1 MARGNKKIVD
11 QTHDLYRKANS
22 TSRRK
27 WENTSQQSY
36 EFFLGEQLTEDEQD
50 ELRSAGMP
58 NFTVNRITPVIEM
71 MKFFATANTPRWQA
85 VGAEGSDSDVAAVHS
100 DIADYCWYNSNGDSI
115 YAQVI
120 QDSLVKGVGYIQVDV
135 DPNQD
140 RGLGEVVFK
149 RVEPFDVYP
158 DPTSR
163 DFLFRDASYVMI
175 RKDLPKSQIEKLFP
189 SKKRQINSANSDSAG
204 QNNYSNRD
212 ALETDLIFPA
222 DSAGDSY
229 DSTGEE
235 SPIVDY
241 YECYSKEKI
250 SFMNVFINMPPG
262 PDEMEELKKE
272 VEINLKDYEAEMMVQ
287 IEEKA
292 LQLAESVQKGEI
304 IEERAQLEIERARRE
319 AFAGIEQQKMIVLNK
334 LKEKESKIENRVMLK
349 EEYDILMEDK
359 QIADTI
365 VDAIDFYEDRIRLTI
380 VVGDKLLY
388 NQVLPI
394 KDYPIIPFV
403 YQYTGTPFPVSAVS
417 PLVGKQQELNKA
429 HQILIHNANL
439 ASNLRWMY
447 EEGSVPEDE
456 WEKYSSAPGALLK
469 YRQGFTPPTPVQ
481 PLPLNQAFYGITQN
495 ARQDMEYVAGVYSSM
510 QGDTGSGP
518 ETYRGLL
525 QMDEY
530 GTRRI
535 KQWMQNVIEPALEHL
550 GMIFKDWA
558 QDTYLAHKVFR
569 IVQPNNINE
578 EKVVEINVP
587 IFNDFGDSINKWND
601 YATAQFDV
609 RIIGGSTLP
618 LNRWALLEEYFKW
631 YQSGL
636 IDDIAMLQETDVRNK
651 EAIIKRKSVYMQLRN
666 KLEEMES
673 LVKDRNG
680 TIETLER
687 QLVQSGIKQK
697 VQDADMSIQKDVLES
712 EAAQSSYRDK
722 LKNETNT
729 KMKELGMAIGA
740 RQREIESSKPDAK
753 E

>member
-11 QTHDLYRKANS
+11 EIHDLYNKANGF
-22 TSRRK
+22 SRKK
-27 WENTSQQSY
+27 WENIAQQSY
-36 EFFLGEQLTEDEQD
+36 EFFLGEQLTEEEVD
-50 ELRSAGMP
+50 ELKSAGMP
-58 NFTVNRITPVIEM
+58 NFTINRITPVVEM

-100 DIADYCWYNSNGDSI
+100 DIADYCWYNSNGDSL
-115 YAQVI
+115 YAQVV
-120 QDSLVKGVGYIQVDV
+120 QDALVKGVGYLQVDV

-149 RVEPFDVYP
+149 KVEPFDIYP
-158 DPTSR
+158 DPASR
-163 DFLFRDASYVMI
+163 DFLFRDATYIMV
-175 RKDLPKSQIEKLFP
+175 RKDMPKEQVKKLYP
-189 SKKRQINSANSDSAG
+189 DKVRQIKNANSDSVG
-204 QNNYSNRD
+204 ENDYSSRD
-212 ALETDLIFPA
+212 VLETDIIFPA
-222 DSAGDSY
+222 DTAGESWDSKGQE
-229 DSTGEE
+229 DVV
-235 SPIVDY
+235 IDY
-241 YECYSKEKI
+241 YECYSKEKV
-250 SFMNVFINMPPG
+250 SFMNLFINLPPG
-262 PDEMEELKKE
+262 PSEMESIERQVE
-272 VEINLKDYEAEMMVQ
+272 VDLKDFESEMMVQ
-287 IEEKA
+287 VEEKA
-292 LQLAESVQKGEI
+292 LKLSESVQKGEI
-304 IEERAQLEIERARRE
+304 IQERAELEIERARRE
-319 AFAGIEQQKMIVLNK
+319 AQESVEKQRIILINK
-334 LKEKESKIENRVMLK
+334 LKEAESRIENRVVTK
-349 EEYDILMEDK
+349 AEYDIMIKNKTL
-359 QIADTI
+359 AGTI
-365 VDAIDFYEDRIRLTI
+365 VDAIDFYEDRIRFTI

-388 NQVLPI
+388 NEILPI
-394 KDYPIIPFV
+394 KDYPIVPFV
-403 YQYTGTPFPVSAVS
+403 YQYTGTPYPVSAVN

-469 YRQGFTPPTPVQ
+469 YRQGFAPPTPVQ
-481 PLPLNQAFYGITQN
+481 PLPLNNAFYGITQN
-495 ARQDMEYVAGVYSSM
+495 AKADMEYVAGVYSSM
-510 QGDTGSGP
+510 QGDSGSGP

-535 KQWMQNVIEPALEHL
+535 KSWMQNVIEPALEHL
-550 GMIFKDWA
+550 GMVFKDWA

-578 EKVVEINVP
+578 EKIVEINVP
-587 IFNDFGDSINKWND
+587 IFDDLGNSVKKWND
-601 YATAQFDV
+601 YSTARFDI

-666 KLEEMES
+666 QLEQ
-673 LVKDRNG
+673 LDQIVKDRNG

-687 QLVQSGIKQK
+687 QLVQSGIKEK
-697 VQDADMSIQKDVLES
+697 VKDADMSIQKDVMQT
-712 EAAQSSYRDK
+712 EAAQSAYREK
-722 LKNETNT
+722 LKNETNMQ
-729 KMKELGMAIGA
+729 MKELGLAATVRKDNIK
-740 RQREIESSKPDAK
+740 SAK

>member
-1 MARGNKKIVD
+1 MARGNKKVVNQI
-11 QTHDLYRKANS
+11 HDLYRKANGS
-22 TSRRK
+22 NRKK
-27 WENTSQQSY
+27 WENVAQQAY
-36 EFFLGEQLTEDEQD
+36 EFFLGEQLTEEEQD
-50 ELRSAGMP
+50 ALRSAGMP
-58 NFTVNRITPVIEM
+58 NFTINRITPVIEM

-85 VGAEGSDSDVAAVHS
+85 VGAEGSDSDVAAVHA

-120 QDSLVKGVGYIQVDV
+120 QDALVKGVGYMQVDV

-140 RGLGEVVFK
+140 RGLGEVIFK
-149 RVEPFDVYP
+149 KVEPFDIYP

-163 DFLFRDASYVMI
+163 DFLFRDATYIMV
-175 RKDLPKSQIEKLFP
+175 RKDLPKEQVKKLFP
-189 SKKRQINSANSDSAG
+189 DKVRQIKNANSDSAG
-204 QNNYSNRD
+204 ENNYSDRD
-212 ALETDLIFPA
+212 ILESDIVFPA
-222 DSAGDSY
+222 DTAGESWDSK
-229 DSTGEE
+229 GEE
-235 SPIVDY
+235 DTIIDY
-241 YECYSKEKI
+241 YECYSKEKVA
-250 SFMNVFINMPPG
+250 FMNLFINLPPG
-262 PDEMEELKKE
+262 PSEMESIERQVE
-272 VEINLKDYEAEMMVQ
+272 VDLKDFEAEMMVQ
-287 IEEKA
+287 VEEKA
-292 LQLAESVQKGEI
+292 LQLSESVQKGEI
-304 IEERAQLEIERARRE
+304 IQERAELEIERARRE
-319 AFAGIEQQKMIVLNK
+319 AEESVEKQRIILINK
-334 LKEKESKIENRVMLK
+334 LKEAESRIENRVITK
-349 EEYDILMEDK
+349 AEYDIMIKDK
-359 QIADTI
+359 TVAGTI
-365 VDAIDFYEDRIRLTI
+365 VDAIDFYEDRIRYTI

-388 NQVLPI
+388 NEILPI

-403 YQYTGTPFPVSAVS
+403 YQYTGTPYPMSAVN

-447 EEGSVPEDE
+447 EEGSVPEEE

-469 YRQGFTPPTPVQ
+469 YRQGFAPPTPVQ
-481 PLPLNQAFYGITQN
+481 PLPLNNAFYGITQN
-495 ARQDMEYVAGVYSSM
+495 AKADMEYVAGVYSSM
-510 QGDTGSGP
+510 QGDSGSGP

-535 KQWMQNVIEPALEHL
+535 KSWMQNVIEPGLEHL
-550 GMIFKDWA
+550 GMVFKDWA

-578 EKVVEINVP
+578 EKIVEINVP
-587 IFNDFGDSINKWND
+587 IFDDLGNSVKKWND
-601 YATAQFDV
+601 YATARFDV

-666 KLEEMES
+666 QVEQLDQI
-673 LVKDRNG
+673 VKDRNG

-687 QLVQSGIKQK
+687 QLVQSGIKEK
-697 VQDADMSIQKDVLES
+697 VKDADMSIQKDVMQT
-712 EAAQSSYRDK
+712 EAAQSAYREK
-722 LKNETNT
+722 LKNESNM
-729 KMKELGMAIGA
+729 KMKELGLAATI
-740 RQREIESSKPDAK
+740 RKDNIESAK

>member
-11 QTHDLYRKANS
+11 EIHDLYNKANGF
-22 TSRRK
+22 SRKK
-27 WENTSQQSY
+27 WENIAQQSY
-36 EFFLGEQLTEDEQD
+36 EFFLGEQLTEEEVD
-50 ELRSAGMP
+50 ELKSAGMP
-58 NFTVNRITPVIEM
+58 NFTINRITPVVEM

-100 DIADYCWYNSNGDSI
+100 DIADYCWYNSNGDSL
-115 YAQVI
+115 YAQVV
-120 QDSLVKGVGYIQVDV
+120 QDALVKGVGYLQVDV

-149 RVEPFDVYP
+149 KVEPFDIYP
-158 DPTSR
+158 DPASR
-163 DFLFRDASYVMI
+163 DFLFRDATYIMV
-175 RKDLPKSQIEKLFP
+175 RKDMPKEQVKKLFP
-189 SKKRQINSANSDSAG
+189 DKVRQIKNANSDSVG
-204 QNNYSNRD
+204 ENDYSSRD
-212 ALETDLIFPA
+212 VLETDIIFPA
-222 DSAGDSY
+222 DTSGESWDSKGQE
-229 DSTGEE
+229 DVV
-235 SPIVDY
+235 IDY
-241 YECYSKEKI
+241 YECYSKEKV
-250 SFMNVFINMPPG
+250 SFMNLFINLPPG
-262 PDEMEELKKE
+262 PSEMESIERQVE
-272 VEINLKDYEAEMMVQ
+272 VDLKDFESEMMVQ
-287 IEEKA
+287 VEEKA
-292 LQLAESVQKGEI
+292 LQLSESVQKGEI
-304 IEERAQLEIERARRE
+304 IQERAELEIERARRE
-319 AFAGIEQQKMIVLNK
+319 AQESVEKQRIILINK
-334 LKEKESKIENRVMLK
+334 LKEAESRIENRVVTK
-349 EEYDILMEDK
+349 AEYDIMIKNKTL
-359 QIADTI
+359 AGTI
-365 VDAIDFYEDRIRLTI
+365 VDAIDFYEDRIRFTI

-388 NQVLPI
+388 NEILPI
-394 KDYPIIPFV
+394 KDYPIVPFV
-403 YQYTGTPFPVSAVS
+403 YQYTGTPYPVSAVN

-469 YRQGFTPPTPVQ
+469 YRQGFAPPTPVQ
-481 PLPLNQAFYGITQN
+481 PLPLNNAFYGITQN
-495 ARQDMEYVAGVYSSM
+495 AKADMEYVAGVYSSM
-510 QGDTGSGP
+510 QGDSGGGP

-535 KQWMQNVIEPALEHL
+535 KSWMQNVIEPALEHL
-550 GMIFKDWA
+550 GMVFKDWA

-578 EKVVEINVP
+578 EKIVEINVP
-587 IFNDFGDSINKWND
+587 IFDDLGNSVKKWND
-601 YATAQFDV
+601 YSTARFDI

-666 KLEEMES
+666 QLEQ
-673 LVKDRNG
+673 LDQIVKDRNG

-687 QLVQSGIKQK
+687 QLVQSGIKEK
-697 VQDADMSIQKDVLES
+697 VKDADMSIQKDVMQT
-712 EAAQSSYRDK
+712 EAAQSAYREK
-722 LKNETNT
+722 LKNETNMQ
-729 KMKELGMAIGA
+729 MKELGLASTVRKDNIK
-740 RQREIESSKPDAK
+740 SAK

>member
-1 MARGNKKIVD
+1 MARGNKKVVNQI
-11 QTHDLYRKANS
+11 HDLYRKANGS
-22 TSRRK
+22 NRKK
-27 WENTSQQSY
+27 WENVAQQAY
-36 EFFLGEQLTEDEQD
+36 EFFLGEQLTEEEQD
-50 ELRSAGMP
+50 ALRSAGMP
-58 NFTVNRITPVIEM
+58 NFTINRITPVIEM

-85 VGAEGSDSDVAAVHS
+85 VGAEGSDSDVAAVHA

-120 QDSLVKGVGYIQVDV
+120 QDALVKGVGYMQVDV

-140 RGLGEVVFK
+140 RGLGEVIFK
-149 RVEPFDVYP
+149 KVEPFDIYP

-163 DFLFRDASYVMI
+163 DFLFRDATYIMV
-175 RKDLPKSQIEKLFP
+175 RKDLPKEQVKKLFP
-189 SKKRQINSANSDSAG
+189 DKVRQIKNANSDSAG
-204 QNNYSNRD
+204 ENNYSDRD
-212 ALETDLIFPA
+212 ILESDIVFPA
-222 DSAGDSY
+222 DTAGESWDSK
-229 DSTGEE
+229 GEE
-235 SPIVDY
+235 DTIIDY
-241 YECYSKEKI
+241 YECYSKEKV
-250 SFMNVFINMPPG
+250 SFMNLFINLPPG
-262 PDEMEELKKE
+262 PSEMESIERQVE
-272 VEINLKDYEAEMMVQ
+272 VDLKDFEAEMMVQ
-287 IEEKA
+287 VEEKA
-292 LQLAESVQKGEI
+292 LQLSESVQKGEI
-304 IEERAQLEIERARRE
+304 IQERAELEIERARRE
-319 AFAGIEQQKMIVLNK
+319 AQESVEKQRIILINK
-334 LKEKESKIENRVMLK
+334 LKEAESRIENRVITK
-349 EEYDILMEDK
+349 AEYDIMIKDK
-359 QIADTI
+359 TVAGTI
-365 VDAIDFYEDRIRLTI
+365 VDAIDFYEDRIRYTI

-388 NQVLPI
+388 NEILPI

-403 YQYTGTPFPVSAVS
+403 YQYTGTPYPMSAVN

-447 EEGSVPEDE
+447 EEGSVPEEE

-469 YRQGFTPPTPVQ
+469 YRQGFAPPTPVQ
-481 PLPLNQAFYGITQN
+481 PLPLNNAFYGITQN
-495 ARQDMEYVAGVYSSM
+495 AKADMEYVAGVYSSM
-510 QGDTGSGP
+510 QGDSGSGP

-535 KQWMQNVIEPALEHL
+535 KSWMQNVIEPGLEHL
-550 GMIFKDWA
+550 GMVFKDWA

-578 EKVVEINVP
+578 EKIVEINVP
-587 IFNDFGDSINKWND
+587 IFDDLGNSVKKWND
-601 YATAQFDV
+601 YATARFDV

-666 KLEEMES
+666 QIEQLDQI
-673 LVKDRNG
+673 VKDRNG

-687 QLVQSGIKQK
+687 QLVQSGIKEK
-697 VQDADMSIQKDVLES
+697 VKDADMSIQKDVMET
-712 EAAQSSYRDK
+712 EAAQSAYREK
-722 LKNETNT
+722 LKNESNM
-729 KMKELGMAIGA
+729 KMKELGLAATI
-740 RQREIESSKPDAK
+740 RKDNIESAK

>member
-1 MARGNKKIVD
+1 MARGNKKVVNQI
-11 QTHDLYRKANS
+11 HDLYRKANGS
-22 TSRRK
+22 NRKK
-27 WENTSQQSY
+27 WENVAQQAY
-36 EFFLGEQLTEDEQD
+36 EFFLGEQLTEEEQD
-50 ELRSAGMP
+50 ALRSAGMP
-58 NFTVNRITPVIEM
+58 NFTINRITPVIEM

-85 VGAEGSDSDVAAVHS
+85 VGAEGSDSDVAAVHA

-120 QDSLVKGVGYIQVDV
+120 QDALVKGVGYMQVDV

-140 RGLGEVVFK
+140 RGLGEVIFK
-149 RVEPFDVYP
+149 KVEPFDIYP

-163 DFLFRDASYVMI
+163 DFLFRDATYIMV
-175 RKDLPKSQIEKLFP
+175 RKDLPKEQVKKLFP
-189 SKKRQINSANSDSAG
+189 DKVRQIKNANSDSAG
-204 QNNYSNRD
+204 ENNYSDRD
-212 ALETDLIFPA
+212 ILESDIVFPA
-222 DSAGDSY
+222 DTAGESWDSK
-229 DSTGEE
+229 GEE
-235 SPIVDY
+235 DTIIDY
-241 YECYSKEKI
+241 YECYSKEK
-250 SFMNVFINMPPG
+250 VAFINLFINLPPG
-262 PDEMEELKKE
+262 PSEMESIERQVE
-272 VEINLKDYEAEMMVQ
+272 VDLKDFEAEMMVQ
-287 IEEKA
+287 VEEKA
-292 LQLAESVQKGEI
+292 LQLSESVQKGEI
-304 IEERAQLEIERARRE
+304 IQERAELEIERARRE
-319 AFAGIEQQKMIVLNK
+319 AEESVEKQRIILINK
-334 LKEKESKIENRVMLK
+334 LKEAESRIENRVITK
-349 EEYDILMEDK
+349 AEYDIMIKDK
-359 QIADTI
+359 TVAGTI
-365 VDAIDFYEDRIRLTI
+365 VDAIDFYEDRIRYTI

-388 NQVLPI
+388 NEILPI

-403 YQYTGTPFPVSAVS
+403 YQYTGTPYPMSAVN

-447 EEGSVPEDE
+447 EEGSVPEEE

-469 YRQGFTPPTPVQ
+469 YRQGFAPPTPVQ
-481 PLPLNQAFYGITQN
+481 PLPLNNAFYGITQN
-495 ARQDMEYVAGVYSSM
+495 AKADMEYVAGVYSSM
-510 QGDTGSGP
+510 QGDSGSGP

-535 KQWMQNVIEPALEHL
+535 KSWMQNVIEPGLEHL
-550 GMIFKDWA
+550 GMVFKDWA

-578 EKVVEINVP
+578 EKIVEINVP
-587 IFNDFGDSINKWND
+587 IFDDLGNSVKKWND
-601 YATAQFDV
+601 YATARFDV

-666 KLEEMES
+666 QIEQLDQI
-673 LVKDRNG
+673 VKDRNG

-687 QLVQSGIKQK
+687 QLVQSGIKEK
-697 VQDADMSIQKDVLES
+697 VKDADMSIQKDVMQT
-712 EAAQSSYRDK
+712 EAAQSAYREK
-722 LKNETNT
+722 LKNESNM
-729 KMKELGMAIGA
+729 KMKELGLAATI
-740 RQREIESSKPDAK
+740 RKDNIESAK

>member
-1 MARGNKKIVD
+1 MARGNKKVVD
-11 QTHDLYRKANS
+11 EIHDLYRKANS
-22 TSRRK
+22 SNRRK

-85 VGAEGSDSDVAAVHS
+85 VGAEGSDADVAAMHA

-135 DPNQD
+135 DPDQD

-163 DFLFRDASYVMI
+163 DFLFRDATYVMI
-175 RKDLPKSQIEKLFP
+175 RKNLPKQQVIKLFP
-189 SKKRQINSANSDSAG
+189 DKKRQINNANSDSAG
-204 QNNYSNRD
+204 ENNYSNRD

-229 DSTGEE
+229 DSKGQEDT
-235 SPIVDY
+235 IIDY
-241 YECYSKEKI
+241 YECYSKESI
-250 SFMNVFINMPPG
+250 EYINVFVNIPPS
-262 PDEMEELKKE
+262 PAEMEQIKQQVE
-272 VEINLKDYEAEMMVQ
+272 VDLKDFEAEQMVLV
-287 IEEKA
+287 EEKS
-292 LQLAESVQKGEI
+292 LQLSESVEKGEI
-304 IEERAQLEIERARRE
+304 IQERANLELERARRE
-319 AFAGIEQQKMIVLNK
+319 ALQAVEQRQMVLQSK
-334 LKEKESKIENRVMLK
+334 LQESQTRVENRVVTK
-349 EEYDILMEDK
+349 EEFDIMMSNK
-359 QIADTI
+359 TISDTV
-365 VDAIDFYEDRIRLTI
+365 VDSINFYENRIKLTI
-380 VVGDKLLY
+380 VAGDKLLY
-388 NQVLPI
+388 SQVLPI
-394 KDYPIIPFV
+394 KDYPIVPFV

-510 QGDTGSGP
+510 QGDTGAGP

-550 GMIFKDWA
+550 GVVFKDWA

-569 IVQPNNINE
+569 IVQPNNIDE

-587 IFNDFGDSINKWND
+587 IFNDFGNSVQKWND
-601 YATAQFDV
+601 YSSSRFDV

-651 EAIIKRKSVYMQLRN
+651 EAIIKRKSVYMQLRG
-666 KLEEMES
+666 KLEEMEE

-687 QLVQSGIKQK
+687 QLVQSGIKEK
-697 VQDADMSIQKDVLES
+697 VQNADMDIQKSLLQTQS
-712 EAAQSSYRDK
+712 AQTQYREK
-722 LKNETNT
+722 LKNETNM
-729 KMKELGMAIGA
+729 KMKELGMAVA
-740 RQREIESSKPDAK
+740 SKQKEPKEPTAK

>member
-11 QTHDLYRKANS
+11 EIHDLYNKANGF
-22 TSRRK
+22 SRKK
-27 WENTSQQSY
+27 WENIAQQSY
-36 EFFLGEQLTEDEQD
+36 EFFLGEQLTEEEVD
-50 ELRSAGMP
+50 ELKSAGMP
-58 NFTVNRITPVIEM
+58 NFTINRITPVVEM

-100 DIADYCWYNSNGDSI
+100 DIADYCWYNSNGDSL
-115 YAQVI
+115 YAQVV
-120 QDSLVKGVGYIQVDV
+120 QDALVKGVGYLQVDV

-149 RVEPFDVYP
+149 KVEPFDIYP
-158 DPTSR
+158 DPASR
-163 DFLFRDASYVMI
+163 DFLFRDATYIMV
-175 RKDLPKSQIEKLFP
+175 RKDMPKEQVKKLFP
-189 SKKRQINSANSDSAG
+189 DKVRQIKNANSDSVG
-204 QNNYSNRD
+204 ENDYSSRD
-212 ALETDLIFPA
+212 VLETDIIFPA
-222 DSAGDSY
+222 DTSGESWDSKGQE
-229 DSTGEE
+229 DVV
-235 SPIVDY
+235 IDY
-241 YECYSKEKI
+241 YECYSKEKV
-250 SFMNVFINMPPG
+250 SFMNLFINLPPG
-262 PDEMEELKKE
+262 PSEMESIERQVE
-272 VEINLKDYEAEMMVQ
+272 VDLKDFESEMMVQ
-287 IEEKA
+287 VEEKS
-292 LQLAESVQKGEI
+292 LQLSESVQKGEI
-304 IEERAQLEIERARRE
+304 IQERAELEIERARRE
-319 AFAGIEQQKMIVLNK
+319 AQESVEKQRIILINK
-334 LKEKESKIENRVMLK
+334 LKEAESRIENRVVTK
-349 EEYDILMEDK
+349 AEYDIMIKNKTL
-359 QIADTI
+359 AGTI
-365 VDAIDFYEDRIRLTI
+365 VDAIDFYEDRIRFTI

-388 NQVLPI
+388 NEILPI
-394 KDYPIIPFV
+394 KDYPIVPFV
-403 YQYTGTPFPVSAVS
+403 YQYTGTPYPVSAVN

-469 YRQGFTPPTPVQ
+469 YRQGFAPPTPVQ
-481 PLPLNQAFYGITQN
+481 PLPLNNAFYGITQN
-495 ARQDMEYVAGVYSSM
+495 AKADMEYVAGVYSSM
-510 QGDTGSGP
+510 QGDSGGGP

-535 KQWMQNVIEPALEHL
+535 KSWMQNVIEPALEHL
-550 GMIFKDWA
+550 GMVFKDWA

-578 EKVVEINVP
+578 EKIVEINVP
-587 IFNDFGDSINKWND
+587 IFDDLGNSVKKWND
-601 YATAQFDV
+601 YSTARFDI

-666 KLEEMES
+666 QLEQ
-673 LVKDRNG
+673 LDQIVKDRNG

-687 QLVQSGIKQK
+687 QLVQSGIKEK
-697 VQDADMSIQKDVLES
+697 VKDADMSIQKDVMQT
-712 EAAQSSYRDK
+712 EAAQSAYREK
-722 LKNETNT
+722 LKNETNMQ
-729 KMKELGMAIGA
+729 MKELGLAATVRKDNIK
-740 RQREIESSKPDAK
+740 SAK

>member
-11 QTHDLYRKANS
+11 EIHDLYNKANGFG
-22 TSRRK
+22 RKK
-27 WENTSQQSY
+27 WENISQQAY
-36 EFFLGEQLTEDEQD
+36 EFFLGEQLTEEEVDA
-50 ELRSAGMP
+50 LKSAGMP

-85 VGAEGSDSDVAAVHS
+85 VGAEGSDADVAAVHA

-115 YAQVI
+115 YAQVV
-120 QDSLVKGVGYIQVDV
+120 QDALVKGVGYLQVDV

-149 RVEPFDVYP
+149 RVEPFDIYP
-158 DPTSR
+158 DPASR
-163 DFLFRDASYVMI
+163 DFLFRDATYIMV
-175 RKDLPKSQIEKLFP
+175 RKDMPKEQVKKLFP
-189 SKKRQINSANSDSAG
+189 DKVRQIKNANSDSAG
-204 QNNYSNRD
+204 QNNYSDRD
-212 ALETDLIFPA
+212 MIETDIIFPA
-222 DSAGDSY
+222 DT
-229 DSTGEE
+229 STE
-235 SPIVDY
+235 SWDAKGQEDVVIDY
-241 YECYSKEKI
+241 YECYSKEKV
-250 SFMNVFINMPPG
+250 SFMNLFINLPPG
-262 PDEMEELKKE
+262 PSEMESIERQVE
-272 VEINLKDYEAEMMVQ
+272 VDLKDFESEMMVQ
-287 IEEKA
+287 VEEKA
-292 LQLAESVQKGEI
+292 LQLSESVQKGEI
-304 IEERAQLEIERARRE
+304 IQERAELEIERARRE
-319 AFAGIEQQKMIVLNK
+319 AQESIEKQRIILINK
-334 LKEKESKIENRVMLK
+334 LKEAESRIENRVVTK
-349 EEYDILMEDK
+349 AEYDIMIKNKTL
-359 QIADTI
+359 AGTI
-365 VDAIDFYEDRIRLTI
+365 VDAIDFYEDRIRFTI

-388 NQVLPI
+388 NEILPI
-394 KDYPIIPFV
+394 KDYPIVPFV
-403 YQYTGTPFPVSAVS
+403 YQYTGTPYPMSAVN

-447 EEGSVPEDE
+447 EEGSVPEEE

-469 YRQGFTPPTPVQ
+469 YRQGFAPPTPVQ
-481 PLPLNQAFYGITQN
+481 PLPLNNAFYGITQN
-495 ARQDMEYVAGVYSSM
+495 AKADMEYVAGVYSSM
-510 QGDTGSGP
+510 QGDSGSGP

-535 KQWMQNVIEPALEHL
+535 KSWMQNVIEPALEHL
-550 GMIFKDWA
+550 GMVFKDWA

-578 EKVVEINVP
+578 EKIVEINVP
-587 IFNDFGDSINKWND
+587 IFDDLGNSVKKWND
-601 YATAQFDV
+601 YATARFDV

-666 KLEEMES
+666 QLEQ
-673 LVKDRNG
+673 LDQIVKDRNG

-687 QLVQSGIKQK
+687 QLVQSGIKEK
-697 VQDADMSIQKDVLES
+697 VKDADMSIQKDVMQT
-712 EAAQSSYRDK
+712 EAAQSAYREK
-722 LKNETNT
+722 LKNETNMQ
-729 KMKELGMAIGA
+729 MKELGLAATVRKDNIK
-740 RQREIESSKPDAK
+740 SAK

>member
-1 MARGNKKIVD
+1 MARGNKKVVD

-22 TSRRK
+22 SSRRK
-27 WENTSQQSY
+27 WENIAQQGY
-36 EFFLGEQLTEDEQD
+36 EFFLGDQLTEDEQD

-85 VGAEGSDSDVAAVHS
+85 VGAEGSDADVAAVHA

-120 QDSLVKGVGYIQVDV
+120 QDSLVKGIGYIQVDV

-163 DFLFRDASYVMI
+163 DFLFRDATYVMI
-175 RKDLPKSQIEKLFP
+175 RKNLPKQQVIKLFP
-189 SKKRQINSANSDSAG
+189 DKARQIKNANSDSAG
-204 QNNYSNRD
+204 ENNYSNRD

-222 DSAGDSY
+222 DTTGDAY

-235 SPIVDY
+235 DTVIDY
-241 YECYSKEKI
+241 YESYSKEKVL
-250 SFMNVFINMPPG
+250 FMNVFVNMPPG
-262 PDEMEELKKE
+262 PAEMEELKKQ
-272 VEINLKDYEAEMMVQ
+272 VEIDLKDYEAEMMVRV
-287 IEEKA
+287 EEQA
-292 LQLAESVQKGEI
+292 LQLAESVQKGEM
-304 IEERAQLEIERARRE
+304 IEERAQLELERARRE
-319 AFAGIEQQKMIVLNK
+319 AIESVDQQRMILLNK
-334 LKEKESKIENRVMLK
+334 LKEKESKVENRIMTK
-349 EEYDILMEDK
+349 AEYDIIIQDK
-359 QIADTI
+359 KISDTI
-365 VDAIDFYEDRIRLTI
+365 VDAIEFHEDRIKLTI

-388 NQVLPI
+388 DDILPI
-394 KDYPIIPFV
+394 KEYPIIPFV
-403 YQYTGTPFPVSAVS
+403 YQYTGTPFPIGAVS

-495 ARQDMEYVAGVYSSM
+495 ARSDMEYVAGVYSSM
-510 QGDTGSGP
+510 QGDTGAGP

-550 GMIFKDWA
+550 GLIFKDWA

-569 IVQPNNINE
+569 IIQPNNINE
-578 EKVVEINVP
+578 EKLVEINIP
-587 IFNDFGDSINKWND
+587 IFDDFGNAVGKWND
-601 YATAQFDV
+601 YSSSQFDV

-636 IDDIAMLQETDVRNK
+636 IDDVAMLQETDVRNK

-666 KLEEMES
+666 QVEQLDEII
-673 LVKDRNG
+673 KDRNG

-687 QLVQSGIKQK
+687 QLVQSGIKEK

-712 EAAQSSYRDK
+712 EAAQSSYRNK
-722 LKNETNT
+722 LKNETNI

-740 RQREIESSKPDAK
+740 RQKEIESNKPDAK

>member
-1 MARGNKKIVD
+1 MARGNKKVVD
-11 QTHDLYRKANS
+11 QVHDLYRKANAS
-22 TSRRK
+22 SRRK
-27 WENTSQQSY
+27 WENIAQQGY
-36 EFFLGEQLTEDEQD
+36 EFFLGDQLTEDEQD
-50 ELRSAGMP
+50 ELKSAGMP

-85 VGAEGSDSDVAAVHS
+85 VGAEGSDADVAAVHA

-120 QDSLVKGVGYIQVDV
+120 QDSLVKGVGYIQVDI
-135 DPNQD
+135 DPDQD

-149 RVEPFDVYP
+149 RIEPFDVYP

-163 DFLFRDASYVMI
+163 DFLFRDATYVMI
-175 RKDLPKSQIEKLFP
+175 RKDLPKQQVIKLFP
-189 SKKRQINSANSDSAG
+189 DKKRQIKSANSDSAG
-204 QNNYSNRD
+204 ENNYSNRD
-212 ALETDLIFPA
+212 TMETDLIFPA
-222 DSAGDSY
+222 DTATDSY
-229 DSTGEE
+229 DSKGEE
-235 SPIVDY
+235 DTIIDY
-241 YECYSKEKI
+241 YECYSKESI
-250 SFMNVFINMPPG
+250 EYVNVFVNIPPS
-262 PDEMEELKKE
+262 PSEMEQIKQQVE
-272 VEINLKDYEAEMMVQ
+272 VDLKDFEAEQMVL
-287 IEEKA
+287 IEEKS
-292 LQLAESVQKGEI
+292 LELSESVEQGEI
-304 IEERAQLEIERARRE
+304 IQERANLEIERARRE
-319 AFAGIEQQKMIVLNK
+319 ALQSIEQRQMVLQSK
-334 LKEKESKIENRVMLK
+334 LQESQTRVENRVVTK
-349 EEYDILMEDK
+349 QEFDIMMANK
-359 QIADTI
+359 TIADTV
-365 VDAIDFYEDRIRLTI
+365 VDSINFYETRIKLTI

-394 KDYPIIPFV
+394 KDYPIVPFV
-403 YQYTGTPFPVSAVS
+403 YQYTGTPYPISAVS

-495 ARQDMEYVAGVYSSM
+495 ARSDMEYVAGVYSSM
-510 QGDTGSGP
+510 QGDTGAGP

-535 KQWMQNVIEPALEHL
+535 KSWMQNIIEPALEHL
-550 GMIFKDWA
+550 GMVFKDWS
-558 QDTYLAHKVFR
+558 QDTYLAHKIFR
-569 IVQPNNINE
+569 IVQPNNIDE

-587 IFNDFGDSINKWND
+587 IFNDLGNSVQKWND
-601 YATAQFDV
+601 YSTARFDV

-636 IDDIAMLQETDVRNK
+636 IDDIAMIGETDIRNK
-651 EAIIKRKSVYMQLRN
+651 EAVIKRKSVYTQLRN
-666 KLEEMES
+666 KVEQMEA

-687 QLVQSGIKQK
+687 QLVQSGIKEK
-697 VQDADMSIQKDVLES
+697 VQNADRDIQKSLLQTQS
-712 EAAQSSYRDK
+712 AQTQYREK
-722 LKNETNT
+722 LKNETNM
-729 KMKELGMAIGA
+729 KVKELGMAVA
-740 RQREIESSKPDAK
+740 SRQKEPKESSAK

>member
-11 QTHDLYRKANS
+11 EIHDLYNKANGF
-22 TSRRK
+22 SRKK
-27 WENTSQQSY
+27 WENIAQQSY
-36 EFFLGEQLTEDEQD
+36 EFFLGEQLTEEEVD
-50 ELRSAGMP
+50 ELKSAGMP
-58 NFTVNRITPVIEM
+58 NFTINRITPVVEM

-100 DIADYCWYNSNGDSI
+100 DIADYCWYNSNGDSL
-115 YAQVI
+115 YAQVV
-120 QDSLVKGVGYIQVDV
+120 QDALVKGVGYLQVDV

-149 RVEPFDVYP
+149 KVEPFDIYP
-158 DPTSR
+158 DPASR
-163 DFLFRDASYVMI
+163 DFLFRDATYIMV
-175 RKDLPKSQIEKLFP
+175 RKDMPKEQVKKLFP
-189 SKKRQINSANSDSAG
+189 DKVRQIKNANSDSVG
-204 QNNYSNRD
+204 ENDYSSRD
-212 ALETDLIFPA
+212 VLETDIIFPA
-222 DSAGDSY
+222 DTSGESWDSKGQE
-229 DSTGEE
+229 DVV
-235 SPIVDY
+235 IDY
-241 YECYSKEKI
+241 YECYSKEKV
-250 SFMNVFINMPPG
+250 SFMNLFIILPPG
-262 PDEMEELKKE
+262 PSEMESIERQVE
-272 VEINLKDYEAEMMVQ
+272 VDLKDFESEMMVQ
-287 IEEKA
+287 VEEKS
-292 LQLAESVQKGEI
+292 LQLSESVQKGEI
-304 IEERAQLEIERARRE
+304 IQERAELEIERARRE
-319 AFAGIEQQKMIVLNK
+319 AQESVEKQRIILINK
-334 LKEKESKIENRVMLK
+334 LKEAESRIENRVVTK
-349 EEYDILMEDK
+349 AEYDIMIKNKTL
-359 QIADTI
+359 AGTI
-365 VDAIDFYEDRIRLTI
+365 VDAIDFYEDRIRFTI

-388 NQVLPI
+388 NEILPI
-394 KDYPIIPFV
+394 KDYPIVPFV
-403 YQYTGTPFPVSAVS
+403 YQYTGTPYPVSAVN

-469 YRQGFTPPTPVQ
+469 YRQGFAPPTPVQ
-481 PLPLNQAFYGITQN
+481 PLPLNNAFYGITQN
-495 ARQDMEYVAGVYSSM
+495 AKADMEYVAGVYSSM
-510 QGDTGSGP
+510 QGDSGSGP

-535 KQWMQNVIEPALEHL
+535 KSWMQNVIEPALEHL
-550 GMIFKDWA
+550 GMVFKDWA

-578 EKVVEINVP
+578 EKIVEINVP
-587 IFNDFGDSINKWND
+587 IFDDLGNSVKKWND
-601 YATAQFDV
+601 YSTARFDI

-666 KLEEMES
+666 QLEQ
-673 LVKDRNG
+673 LDQIVKDRNG

-687 QLVQSGIKQK
+687 QLVQSGIKEK
-697 VQDADMSIQKDVLES
+697 VKDADMSIQKDVMQT
-712 EAAQSSYRDK
+712 EAAQSAYREK
-722 LKNETNT
+722 LKNETNMQ
-729 KMKELGMAIGA
+729 MKELGLAATVRKDNIK
-740 RQREIESSKPDAK
+740 SAK

>member
-11 QTHDLYRKANS
+11 EIHDLYNKANGF
-22 TSRRK
+22 SRKK
-27 WENTSQQSY
+27 WENIAQQSY
-36 EFFLGEQLTEDEQD
+36 EFFLGEQLTEEEVD
-50 ELRSAGMP
+50 ELKSAGMP
-58 NFTVNRITPVIEM
+58 NFTINRITPVVEM

-100 DIADYCWYNSNGDSI
+100 DIADYCWYNSNGDSL
-115 YAQVI
+115 YAQVV
-120 QDSLVKGVGYIQVDV
+120 QDALVKGVGYLQVDV

-149 RVEPFDVYP
+149 KVEPFDIYP
-158 DPTSR
+158 DPASR
-163 DFLFRDASYVMI
+163 DFLFRDATYIMV
-175 RKDLPKSQIEKLFP
+175 RKDMPKEQVKKLFP
-189 SKKRQINSANSDSAG
+189 DKVRQIKNANSDSVG
-204 QNNYSNRD
+204 ENDYSSRD
-212 ALETDLIFPA
+212 VLETDIIFPA
-222 DSAGDSY
+222 DTSGESWDSKGQE
-229 DSTGEE
+229 DVV
-235 SPIVDY
+235 IDY
-241 YECYSKEKI
+241 YECYSKEKV
-250 SFMNVFINMPPG
+250 SFMNLFINLPPG
-262 PDEMEELKKE
+262 PSEMESIERQVE
-272 VEINLKDYEAEMMVQ
+272 VDLKDFESEMMVQ
-287 IEEKA
+287 VEEKA
-292 LQLAESVQKGEI
+292 LQLSESVQKGEI
-304 IEERAQLEIERARRE
+304 IQERAELEIERARRE
-319 AFAGIEQQKMIVLNK
+319 AQESVEKQRIILINK
-334 LKEKESKIENRVMLK
+334 LKEAESRIENRVVTK
-349 EEYDILMEDK
+349 AEYDIMIKNKTL
-359 QIADTI
+359 AGTI
-365 VDAIDFYEDRIRLTI
+365 VDAIDFYEDRIRFTI

-388 NQVLPI
+388 NEILPI
-394 KDYPIIPFV
+394 KDYPIVPFV
-403 YQYTGTPFPVSAVS
+403 YQYTGTPYPVSAVN

-469 YRQGFTPPTPVQ
+469 YRQGFAPPTPVQ
-481 PLPLNQAFYGITQN
+481 PLPLNNAFYGITQN
-495 ARQDMEYVAGVYSSM
+495 AKADMEYVAGVYSSM
-510 QGDTGSGP
+510 QGDSGSGP

-535 KQWMQNVIEPALEHL
+535 KSWMQNVIEPALEHL
-550 GMIFKDWA
+550 GMVFKDWA

-578 EKVVEINVP
+578 EKIVEINVP
-587 IFNDFGDSINKWND
+587 IFDDLGNSVKKWND
-601 YATAQFDV
+601 YSTARFDI

-666 KLEEMES
+666 QLEQ
-673 LVKDRNG
+673 LDQIVKDRNG

-687 QLVQSGIKQK
+687 QLVQSGIKEK
-697 VQDADMSIQKDVLES
+697 VKDADMSIQKDVMQT
-712 EAAQSSYRDK
+712 EAAQSAYREK
-722 LKNETNT
+722 LKNETNMQ
-729 KMKELGMAIGA
+729 MKELGLAATVRKDNIK
-740 RQREIESSKPDAK
+740 SAK

>member
-1 MARGNKKIVD
+1 MARGNKKVVD
-11 QTHDLYRKANS
+11 QVHDLYRKSNAS
-22 TSRRK
+22 SRRK
-27 WENTSQQSY
+27 WENISQQSY
-36 EFFLGEQLTEDEQD
+36 EFFLGDQLTEDEHD

-85 VGAEGSDSDVAAVHS
+85 VGAEGSDADVAAVHA

-120 QDSLVKGVGYIQVDV
+120 QDSLVKGVGYIQVDI
-135 DPNQD
+135 DPDQD

-149 RVEPFDVYP
+149 RIEPFDVYP

-163 DFLFRDASYVMI
+163 DFLFRDATYVMI
-175 RKDLPKSQIEKLFP
+175 RKDLPKQQVIKLFP
-189 SKKRQINSANSDSAG
+189 DKKRQIKSANSDSAG
-204 QNNYSNRD
+204 ENNYSNRD
-212 ALETDLIFPA
+212 TMETDLIFPA
-222 DSAGDSY
+222 DTATDSY
-229 DSTGEE
+229 DSKGEE
-235 SPIVDY
+235 DTIIDY
-241 YECYSKEKI
+241 YECYSKESI
-250 SFMNVFINMPPG
+250 EYVNVFVNIPPS
-262 PDEMEELKKE
+262 PSEMEQIKQQVE
-272 VEINLKDYEAEMMVQ
+272 VDLKDFEAEQMVL
-287 IEEKA
+287 IEEKS
-292 LQLAESVQKGEI
+292 LELSESVEQGEI
-304 IEERAQLEIERARRE
+304 IQERANLEIERARRE
-319 AFAGIEQQKMIVLNK
+319 ALQSIEQRQMVLQSK
-334 LKEKESKIENRVMLK
+334 LQESQTRVENRVVTK
-349 EEYDILMEDK
+349 QEFDIMMANK
-359 QIADTI
+359 TIADTV
-365 VDAIDFYEDRIRLTI
+365 VDSINFYETRIKLTI

-394 KDYPIIPFV
+394 KDYPIVPFV
-403 YQYTGTPFPVSAVS
+403 YQYTGTPYPISAVS

-495 ARQDMEYVAGVYSSM
+495 ARSDMEYVAGVYSSM
-510 QGDTGSGP
+510 QGDTGAGP

-535 KQWMQNVIEPALEHL
+535 KSWMQNIIEPALEHL
-550 GMIFKDWA
+550 GMVFKDWS
-558 QDTYLAHKVFR
+558 QDTYLAHKIFR
-569 IVQPNNINE
+569 IVQPNNIDE

-587 IFNDFGDSINKWND
+587 IFNDLGNSVQKWND
-601 YATAQFDV
+601 YSTARFDV

-636 IDDIAMLQETDVRNK
+636 IDDIAMIGETDIRNK
-651 EAIIKRKSVYMQLRN
+651 EAVIKRKSVYTQLRN
-666 KLEEMES
+666 KVEQMEA

-687 QLVQSGIKQK
+687 QLVQSGIKEK
-697 VQDADMSIQKDVLES
+697 VQNADRDIQKSLLQTQS
-712 EAAQSSYRDK
+712 AQTQYREK
-722 LKNETNT
+722 LKNETNM
-729 KMKELGMAIGA
+729 KVKELGMAVA
-740 RQREIESSKPDAK
+740 SRQKEPKESSAK

>member
-1 MARGNKKIVD
+1 MARGNKKVVNQI
-11 QTHDLYRKANS
+11 HDLYRKANGS
-22 TSRRK
+22 NRKK
-27 WENTSQQSY
+27 WENVAQQAY
-36 EFFLGEQLTEDEQD
+36 EFFLGEQLTEEEQD
-50 ELRSAGMP
+50 ALRSAGMP
-58 NFTVNRITPVIEM
+58 NFTINRITPVIEM

-85 VGAEGSDSDVAAVHS
+85 VGAEGSDSDVAAVHA

-120 QDSLVKGVGYIQVDV
+120 QDALVKGVGYMQVDV

-140 RGLGEVVFK
+140 RGLGEVIFK
-149 RVEPFDVYP
+149 KVEPFDIYP

-163 DFLFRDASYVMI
+163 DFLFRDATYIMV
-175 RKDLPKSQIEKLFP
+175 RKDLPKEQVKKLFP
-189 SKKRQINSANSDSAG
+189 DKVRQIKNANSDSAG
-204 QNNYSNRD
+204 ENNYSDRD
-212 ALETDLIFPA
+212 ILESDIVFPA
-222 DSAGDSY
+222 DTAGESWDSK
-229 DSTGEE
+229 GEE
-235 SPIVDY
+235 DTIIDY
-241 YECYSKEKI
+241 YECYSKEKV
-250 SFMNVFINMPPG
+250 SFMNLFINLPPG
-262 PDEMEELKKE
+262 PSEMESIERQVE
-272 VEINLKDYEAEMMVQ
+272 VDLKDFEAEMMVQ
-287 IEEKA
+287 VEEKA
-292 LQLAESVQKGEI
+292 LQLSESVQKGEI
-304 IEERAQLEIERARRE
+304 IQERAELEIERARRE
-319 AFAGIEQQKMIVLNK
+319 AQESVEKQRIILINK
-334 LKEKESKIENRVMLK
+334 LKEAESRIENRVITK
-349 EEYDILMEDK
+349 AEYDIMIKDK
-359 QIADTI
+359 TVAGTI
-365 VDAIDFYEDRIRLTI
+365 VDAIDFYEDRIRYTI

-388 NQVLPI
+388 NEILPI

-403 YQYTGTPFPVSAVS
+403 YQYTGTPYPMSAVN

-447 EEGSVPEDE
+447 EEGSVPEEE

-469 YRQGFTPPTPVQ
+469 YRQGFAPPTPVQ
-481 PLPLNQAFYGITQN
+481 PLPLNNAFYGITQN
-495 ARQDMEYVAGVYSSM
+495 AKADMEYVAGVYSSM
-510 QGDTGSGP
+510 QGDSGSGP

-535 KQWMQNVIEPALEHL
+535 KSWMQNVIEPGLEHL
-550 GMIFKDWA
+550 GMVFKDWA

-578 EKVVEINVP
+578 EKIVEINVP
-587 IFNDFGDSINKWND
+587 IFDDLGNSVKKWND
-601 YATAQFDV
+601 YATARFDV

-666 KLEEMES
+666 QVEQLDQI
-673 LVKDRNG
+673 VKDRNG

-687 QLVQSGIKQK
+687 QLVQSGIKEK
-697 VQDADMSIQKDVLES
+697 VKDADMSIQKDVMQT
-712 EAAQSSYRDK
+712 EAAQSAYREK
-722 LKNETNT
+722 LKNESNM
-729 KMKELGMAIGA
+729 KMKELGLAATI
-740 RQREIESSKPDAK
+740 RKDNIESAK

>member
-11 QTHDLYRKANS
+11 EIHDLYNKANGF
-22 TSRRK
+22 SRKK
-27 WENTSQQSY
+27 WENIAQQSY
-36 EFFLGEQLTEDEQD
+36 EFFLGEQLTEEEVD
-50 ELRSAGMP
+50 ELKSAGMP
-58 NFTVNRITPVIEM
+58 NFTINRITPVVEM

-100 DIADYCWYNSNGDSI
+100 DIADYCWYNSNGDSL
-115 YAQVI
+115 YAQVV
-120 QDSLVKGVGYIQVDV
+120 QDALVKGVGYLQVDV

-149 RVEPFDVYP
+149 KVEPFDIYP
-158 DPTSR
+158 DPASR
-163 DFLFRDASYVMI
+163 DFLFRDATYIMV
-175 RKDLPKSQIEKLFP
+175 RKDMPKEQVKKLFP
-189 SKKRQINSANSDSAG
+189 DKVRQIKNANSDSVG
-204 QNNYSNRD
+204 ENDYSSRD
-212 ALETDLIFPA
+212 VLETDIIFPA
-222 DSAGDSY
+222 DTSGESWDSKGQE
-229 DSTGEE
+229 DVV
-235 SPIVDY
+235 IDY
-241 YECYSKEKI
+241 YECYSKEKV
-250 SFMNVFINMPPG
+250 SFMNLFINLPPG
-262 PDEMEELKKE
+262 PSEMESIERQVE
-272 VEINLKDYEAEMMVQ
+272 VDLKDFESEMMVQ
-287 IEEKA
+287 VEEKS
-292 LQLAESVQKGEI
+292 LQLSESVQKGEI
-304 IEERAQLEIERARRE
+304 IQERAELEIERARRE
-319 AFAGIEQQKMIVLNK
+319 AQESVEKQRIILINK
-334 LKEKESKIENRVMLK
+334 LKEAESRIENRVVTK
-349 EEYDILMEDK
+349 AEYDIMIKNKTL
-359 QIADTI
+359 AGTI
-365 VDAIDFYEDRIRLTI
+365 VDAIDFYEDRIRFTI

-388 NQVLPI
+388 NEILPI
-394 KDYPIIPFV
+394 KDYPIVPFV
-403 YQYTGTPFPVSAVS
+403 YQYTGTPYPVSAVN

-469 YRQGFTPPTPVQ
+469 YRQGFAPPTPVQ
-481 PLPLNQAFYGITQN
+481 PLPLNNAFYGITQN
-495 ARQDMEYVAGVYSSM
+495 AKADMEYVAGVYSSM
-510 QGDTGSGP
+510 QGDSGSGP

-535 KQWMQNVIEPALEHL
+535 KSWMQNVIEPALEHL
-550 GMIFKDWA
+550 GMVFKDWA

-578 EKVVEINVP
+578 EKIVEINVP
-587 IFNDFGDSINKWND
+587 IFDDLGNSVKKWND
-601 YATAQFDV
+601 YSTARFDI

-666 KLEEMES
+666 QLEQ
-673 LVKDRNG
+673 LDQIVKDRNG

-687 QLVQSGIKQK
+687 QLVQSGIKEK
-697 VQDADMSIQKDVLES
+697 VKDADMSIQKDVMQT
-712 EAAQSSYRDK
+712 EAAQSAYREK
-722 LKNETNT
+722 LKNETNMQ
-729 KMKELGMAIGA
+729 MKELGLAATVRKDNIK
-740 RQREIESSKPDAK
+740 SAK

>member
-1 MARGNKKIVD
+1 MARGNKKVVNQI
-11 QTHDLYRKANS
+11 HDLYRKANGS
-22 TSRRK
+22 NRKK
-27 WENTSQQSY
+27 WENVAQQAY
-36 EFFLGEQLTEDEQD
+36 EFFLGEQLTEEEQD
-50 ELRSAGMP
+50 ALRSAGMP
-58 NFTVNRITPVIEM
+58 NFTINRITPVIEM

-85 VGAEGSDSDVAAVHS
+85 VGAEGSDSDVAAVHA

-120 QDSLVKGVGYIQVDV
+120 QDALVKGVGYMQVDV

-140 RGLGEVVFK
+140 RGLGEVIFK
-149 RVEPFDVYP
+149 KVEPFDIYP

-163 DFLFRDASYVMI
+163 DFLFRDATYIMV
-175 RKDLPKSQIEKLFP
+175 RKDLPKEQVKKLFP
-189 SKKRQINSANSDSAG
+189 DKVRQIKNANSDSAG
-204 QNNYSNRD
+204 ENNYSDRD
-212 ALETDLIFPA
+212 ILESDIVFPA
-222 DSAGDSY
+222 DTAGESWDSK
-229 DSTGEE
+229 GEE
-235 SPIVDY
+235 DTIIDY
-241 YECYSKEKI
+241 YECYSKEKVA
-250 SFMNVFINMPPG
+250 FMNLFINLPPG
-262 PDEMEELKKE
+262 PSEMESIERQVE
-272 VEINLKDYEAEMMVQ
+272 VDLKDFEAEMMVQ
-287 IEEKA
+287 VEEKA
-292 LQLAESVQKGEI
+292 LQLSESVQKGEI
-304 IEERAQLEIERARRE
+304 IQERAELEIERARRE
-319 AFAGIEQQKMIVLNK
+319 AQESVEKQRIILINK
-334 LKEKESKIENRVMLK
+334 LKEAESRIENRVITK
-349 EEYDILMEDK
+349 AEYDIMIKDK
-359 QIADTI
+359 TVAGTI
-365 VDAIDFYEDRIRLTI
+365 VDAIDFYEDRIRYTI

-388 NQVLPI
+388 NEILPI

-403 YQYTGTPFPVSAVS
+403 YQYTGTPYPMSAVN

-447 EEGSVPEDE
+447 EEGSVPEEE

-469 YRQGFTPPTPVQ
+469 YRQGFAPPTPVQ
-481 PLPLNQAFYGITQN
+481 PLPLNNAFYGITQN
-495 ARQDMEYVAGVYSSM
+495 AKADMEYVAGVYSSM
-510 QGDTGSGP
+510 QGDSGSGP

-535 KQWMQNVIEPALEHL
+535 KSWMQNVIEPGLEHL
-550 GMIFKDWA
+550 GMVFKDWA

-578 EKVVEINVP
+578 EKIVEINVP
-587 IFNDFGDSINKWND
+587 IFDDLGNSVKKWND
-601 YATAQFDV
+601 YATARFDV

-666 KLEEMES
+666 QVEQLDQI
-673 LVKDRNG
+673 VKDRNG

-687 QLVQSGIKQK
+687 QLVQSGKK
-697 VQDADMSIQKDVLES
+697 VKDADMSIQKDVMQT
-712 EAAQSSYRDK
+712 EAAQSAYREK
-722 LKNETNT
+722 LKNESNM
-729 KMKELGMAIGA
+729 KMKELGLAATI
-740 RQREIESSKPDAK
+740 RKDNIESAK

>member
-11 QTHDLYRKANS
+11 EIHDLYNKANGF
-22 TSRRK
+22 SRKK
-27 WENTSQQSY
+27 WENIAQQSY
-36 EFFLGEQLTEDEQD
+36 EFFLGEQLTEEEVD
-50 ELRSAGMP
+50 ELKSAGMP
-58 NFTVNRITPVIEM
+58 NFTINRITPVVEM

-100 DIADYCWYNSNGDSI
+100 DIADYCWYNSNGDSL
-115 YAQVI
+115 YAQVV
-120 QDSLVKGVGYIQVDV
+120 QDALVKGVGYLQVDV

-149 RVEPFDVYP
+149 KVEPFDIYP
-158 DPTSR
+158 DPASR
-163 DFLFRDASYVMI
+163 DFLFRDATYIMV
-175 RKDLPKSQIEKLFP
+175 RKDMPKEQVKKLFP
-189 SKKRQINSANSDSAG
+189 DKVRQIKNANSDSVG
-204 QNNYSNRD
+204 ENDYSSRD
-212 ALETDLIFPA
+212 VLETDIIFPA
-222 DSAGDSY
+222 DTSGESWDSKGQE
-229 DSTGEE
+229 DVV
-235 SPIVDY
+235 IDY
-241 YECYSKEKI
+241 YECYSKEKV
-250 SFMNVFINMPPG
+250 SFMNLFINLPPG
-262 PDEMEELKKE
+262 PSEMESIERQVE
-272 VEINLKDYEAEMMVQ
+272 VDLKDFESEMMVQ
-287 IEEKA
+287 VEEKA
-292 LQLAESVQKGEI
+292 LQLSESVQKGEI
-304 IEERAQLEIERARRE
+304 IQERAELEIERARRE
-319 AFAGIEQQKMIVLNK
+319 AQESVEKQRIILINK
-334 LKEKESKIENRVMLK
+334 LKEAESRIENRVVTK
-349 EEYDILMEDK
+349 AEYDIMIKNKTL
-359 QIADTI
+359 AGTI
-365 VDAIDFYEDRIRLTI
+365 VDAIDFYEDRIRFTI

-388 NQVLPI
+388 NEILPI
-394 KDYPIIPFV
+394 KDYPIVPFV
-403 YQYTGTPFPVSAVS
+403 YQYTGTPYPVSAVN

-469 YRQGFTPPTPVQ
+469 YRQGFAPPTPVQ
-481 PLPLNQAFYGITQN
+481 PLPLNNAFYGITQN
-495 ARQDMEYVAGVYSSM
+495 AKADMEYVAGVYSSM
-510 QGDTGSGP
+510 QGDSGSGP

-535 KQWMQNVIEPALEHL
+535 KSWMQNVIEPALEHL
-550 GMIFKDWA
+550 GMVFKDWA

-578 EKVVEINVP
+578 EKIVEINVP
-587 IFNDFGDSINKWND
+587 IFDDLGNSVKKWND
-601 YATAQFDV
+601 YSTARFDI

-666 KLEEMES
+666 QLEQ
-673 LVKDRNG
+673 LDQIVKDRNG

-687 QLVQSGIKQK
+687 QLVQSGIKEK
-697 VQDADMSIQKDVLES
+697 VKDADMSIQKDVMQT
-712 EAAQSSYRDK
+712 EAAQSAYREK
-722 LKNETNT
+722 LKNETNMQ
-729 KMKELGMAIGA
+729 MKELGLASTVRKDNIK
-740 RQREIESSKPDAK
+740 SAK

>member
-1 MARGNKKIVD
+1 MARGNKKVVNQI
-11 QTHDLYRKANS
+11 HDLYRKANGS
-22 TSRRK
+22 NRKK
-27 WENTSQQSY
+27 WENVAQQAY
-36 EFFLGEQLTEDEQD
+36 EFFLGEQLTEEEQD
-50 ELRSAGMP
+50 ALRSAGMP
-58 NFTVNRITPVIEM
+58 NFTINRITPAIEM

-85 VGAEGSDSDVAAVHS
+85 VGAEGSDSDVAAVHA

-120 QDSLVKGVGYIQVDV
+120 QDALVKGVGYMQVDV

-140 RGLGEVVFK
+140 RGLGEVIFK
-149 RVEPFDVYP
+149 KVEPFDIYP

-163 DFLFRDASYVMI
+163 DFLFRDATYIMV
-175 RKDLPKSQIEKLFP
+175 RKDLPKEQVKKLFP
-189 SKKRQINSANSDSAG
+189 DKVRQIKNANSDSAG
-204 QNNYSNRD
+204 ENNYSDRD
-212 ALETDLIFPA
+212 ILESDIVFPA
-222 DSAGDSY
+222 DTAGESWDSK
-229 DSTGEE
+229 GEE
-235 SPIVDY
+235 DTIIDY
-241 YECYSKEKI
+241 YECYSKEKV
-250 SFMNVFINMPPG
+250 SFMNLFINLPPG
-262 PDEMEELKKE
+262 PSEMESIERQVE
-272 VEINLKDYEAEMMVQ
+272 VDLKDFEAEMMVQ
-287 IEEKA
+287 VEEKA
-292 LQLAESVQKGEI
+292 LQLSESVQKGEI
-304 IEERAQLEIERARRE
+304 IQERAELEIERARRE
-319 AFAGIEQQKMIVLNK
+319 AQESVEKQRIILINK
-334 LKEKESKIENRVMLK
+334 LKEAESRIENRVITK
-349 EEYDILMEDK
+349 AEYDIMIKDK
-359 QIADTI
+359 TVAGTI
-365 VDAIDFYEDRIRLTI
+365 VDAIDFYEDRIRYTI

-388 NQVLPI
+388 NEILPI

-403 YQYTGTPFPVSAVS
+403 YQYTGTPYPMSAVN

-447 EEGSVPEDE
+447 EEGSVPEEE

-469 YRQGFTPPTPVQ
+469 YRQGFAPPTPVQ
-481 PLPLNQAFYGITQN
+481 PLPLNNAFYGITQN
-495 ARQDMEYVAGVYSSM
+495 AKADMEYVAGVYSSM
-510 QGDTGSGP
+510 QGDSGSGP

-535 KQWMQNVIEPALEHL
+535 KSWMQNVIEPGLEHL
-550 GMIFKDWA
+550 GMVFKDWA

-578 EKVVEINVP
+578 EKIVEINVP
-587 IFNDFGDSINKWND
+587 IFDDLGNSVKKWND
-601 YATAQFDV
+601 YATARFDV

-666 KLEEMES
+666 QVEQLDQI
-673 LVKDRNG
+673 VKDRNG

-687 QLVQSGIKQK
+687 QLVQSGIKEK
-697 VQDADMSIQKDVLES
+697 VKDADMSIQKDVMQT
-712 EAAQSSYRDK
+712 EAAQSAYREK
-722 LKNETNT
+722 LKNESNM
-729 KMKELGMAIGA
+729 KMKELGLAATI
-740 RQREIESSKPDAK
+740 RKDNIESAK

>member
-1 MARGNKKIVD
+1 MARGNKKVVD
-11 QTHDLYRKANS
+11 EIHDLYRKANGS
-22 TSRRK
+22 PRRK
-27 WENTSQQSY
+27 WENISQQSY

-50 ELRSAGMP
+50 ELRTAGMP

-100 DIADYCWYNSNGDSI
+100 DIADYCWYNSNGDSV

-175 RKDLPKSQIEKLFP
+175 RKDLPKSQILKLFP
-189 SKKRQINSANSDSAG
+189 DKKRQINNANSDSAG
-204 QNNYSNRD
+204 ENDYSNRD

-229 DSTGEE
+229 DSTGQE
-235 SPIVDY
+235 SPIIDY
-241 YECYSKEKI
+241 YECYSKEKV
-250 SFMNVFINMPPG
+250 SFMNIFVNMPPG
-262 PDEMEELKKE
+262 PAEMEELKKE
-272 VEINLKDYEAEMMVQ
+272 VEVNLKDYEAEMLVQ
-287 IEEKA
+287 VEEKA
-292 LQLAESVQKGEI
+292 IQLAESVEKGEI
-304 IEERAQLEIERARRE
+304 IEERAQLELERARRE

-334 LKEKESKIENRVMLK
+334 LKEKESKIENRVVLK
-349 EEYDILMEDK
+349 EEYDVLMEDK

-365 VDAIDFYEDRIRLTI
+365 VDAIDFYEDRIKLTI

-388 NQVLPI
+388 SQVLPI
-394 KDYPIIPFV
+394 KDYPIVPFV
-403 YQYTGTPFPVSAVS
+403 YQYTGTPFPISAVS

-535 KQWMQNVIEPALEHL
+535 KQWMQNIIEPGLEHL

-666 KLEEMES
+666 KVEQMEE

-687 QLVQSGIKQK
+687 QLVQSGIKEK
-697 VQDADMSIQKDVLES
+697 VKDADMSMQKDVMQT
-712 EAAQSSYRDK
+712 EAAQSAYREK
-722 LKNETNT
+722 LKNETNM
-729 KMKELGMAIGA
+729 KMKELGLAA
-740 RQREIESSKPDAK
+740 TVRKENIESAK

>member
-85 VGAEGSDSDVAAVHS
+85 VGAEGSDADVAAVHA

-120 QDSLVKGVGYIQVDV
+120 QDSLVKGIGYIQVDV

-163 DFLFRDASYVMI
+163 DFLFRDATYVMI
-175 RKDLPKSQIEKLFP
+175 RKNLPKQQVIKLFP
-189 SKKRQINSANSDSAG
+189 DKARQIKNANSDSAG
-204 QNNYSNRD
+204 ENNYSNRD

-222 DSAGDSY
+222 DTTGDAY
-229 DSTGEE
+229 DSTGQEDT
-235 SPIVDY
+235 IIDY
-241 YECYSKEKI
+241 YESYSKEKVL
-250 SFMNVFINMPPG
+250 FMNVFVNMPPG
-262 PDEMEELKKE
+262 PAEMEELKKQ
-272 VEINLKDYEAEMMVQ
+272 VEIDLKDYEAEMMVRV
-287 IEEKA
+287 EEQA
-292 LQLAESVQKGEI
+292 LQLAESVQKGEM
-304 IEERAQLEIERARRE
+304 IEERAQLELERARRE
-319 AFAGIEQQKMIVLNK
+319 AIESVDQQRMILLNK
-334 LKEKESKIENRVMLK
+334 LKEKESKVENRIMTK
-349 EEYDILMEDK
+349 AEYDIIIQDK
-359 QIADTI
+359 KISDTI
-365 VDAIDFYEDRIRLTI
+365 VDAIEFHEDRIKLTI

-388 NQVLPI
+388 DDILPI
-394 KDYPIIPFV
+394 KEYPIIPFV
-403 YQYTGTPFPVSAVS
+403 YQYTGTPFPIGAVS

-469 YRQGFTPPTPVQ
+469 YRQGFAPPTPVQ

-495 ARQDMEYVAGVYSSM
+495 ARSDMEYVAGVYSSM
-510 QGDTGSGP
+510 QGDTGAGP

-550 GMIFKDWA
+550 GVIFKDWA

-569 IVQPNNINE
+569 IIQPNNINE
-578 EKVVEINVP
+578 EKLVEINIP
-587 IFNDFGDSINKWND
+587 IFDDFGNAVGKWND
-601 YATAQFDV
+601 YSSSQFDV

-636 IDDIAMLQETDVRNK
+636 IDDVAMLQETDVRNK
-651 EAIIKRKSVYMQLRN
+651 ESIIKRKSVYMQLRN
-666 KLEEMES
+666 QIEQLDEII
-673 LVKDRNG
+673 KDRNG

-687 QLVQSGIKQK
+687 QLVQSGIKEK

-712 EAAQSSYRDK
+712 EAAQSAYRNK
-722 LKNETNT
+722 LKNETNI

-740 RQREIESSKPDAK
+740 RQKEIESNKPDAK

>member
-11 QTHDLYRKANS
+11 EIHDLYNKANGF
-22 TSRRK
+22 SRKK
-27 WENTSQQSY
+27 WENIAQQSY
-36 EFFLGEQLTEDEQD
+36 EFFLGEQLTEEEVD
-50 ELRSAGMP
+50 ELKSAGMP
-58 NFTVNRITPVIEM
+58 NFTINRITPVVEM

-100 DIADYCWYNSNGDSI
+100 DIADYCWYNSNGDSL
-115 YAQVI
+115 YAQVV
-120 QDSLVKGVGYIQVDV
+120 QDALVKGVGYLQVDV

-149 RVEPFDVYP
+149 KVEPFDIYP
-158 DPTSR
+158 DPASR
-163 DFLFRDASYVMI
+163 DFLFRDATYIMV
-175 RKDLPKSQIEKLFP
+175 RKDMPKEQVKKLFP
-189 SKKRQINSANSDSAG
+189 DKVRQIKNANSDSVG
-204 QNNYSNRD
+204 ENDYSSRD
-212 ALETDLIFPA
+212 VLETDIIFPA
-222 DSAGDSY
+222 DTSGESWDSKGQE
-229 DSTGEE
+229 DVV
-235 SPIVDY
+235 IDY
-241 YECYSKEKI
+241 YECYSKEKV
-250 SFMNVFINMPPG
+250 SFMNLFIILPPG
-262 PDEMEELKKE
+262 PSEMESIERQVE
-272 VEINLKDYEAEMMVQ
+272 VDLKDFESEMMVQ
-287 IEEKA
+287 VEEKA
-292 LQLAESVQKGEI
+292 LQLSESVQKGEI
-304 IEERAQLEIERARRE
+304 IQERAELEIERARRE
-319 AFAGIEQQKMIVLNK
+319 AQESVEKQRIILINK
-334 LKEKESKIENRVMLK
+334 LKEAESRIENRVVTK
-349 EEYDILMEDK
+349 AEYDIMIKNKTL
-359 QIADTI
+359 AGTI
-365 VDAIDFYEDRIRLTI
+365 VDAIDFYEDRIRFTI

-388 NQVLPI
+388 NEILPI
-394 KDYPIIPFV
+394 KDYPIVPFV
-403 YQYTGTPFPVSAVS
+403 YQYTGTPYPVSAVN

-469 YRQGFTPPTPVQ
+469 YRQGFAPPTPVQ
-481 PLPLNQAFYGITQN
+481 PLPLNNAFYGITQN
-495 ARQDMEYVAGVYSSM
+495 AKADMEYVAGVYSSM
-510 QGDTGSGP
+510 QGDSGSGP

-535 KQWMQNVIEPALEHL
+535 KSWMQNVIEPALEHL
-550 GMIFKDWA
+550 GMVFKDWA

-578 EKVVEINVP
+578 EKIVEINVP
-587 IFNDFGDSINKWND
+587 IFDDLGNSVKKWND
-601 YATAQFDV
+601 YSTARFDI

-666 KLEEMES
+666 QLEQ
-673 LVKDRNG
+673 LDQIVKDRNG

-687 QLVQSGIKQK
+687 QLVQSGIKEK
-697 VQDADMSIQKDVLES
+697 VKDADMSIQKDVMQT
-712 EAAQSSYRDK
+712 EAAQSAYREK
-722 LKNETNT
+722 LKNETNMQ
-729 KMKELGMAIGA
+729 MKELGLAATVRKDNIK
-740 RQREIESSKPDAK
+740 SAK